1 MAAQRHQEEIRRPV
15 GTEKCDRAIAAFPEA
30 GTSSTGGRDMEYVIN
45 REEIDAR
52 AALIVDILTEKKWT
66 ISFAESCTAGLAAAH
81 LVDIPSASNVFNSSF
96 VTYSNEAKEKYL
108 GVSAETIAEKGVV
121 SEEVAVQMPIGTA
134 RANGAQ
140 VGVGIT
146 GIAGPTGGTETKPV
160 GMVCFGFTIDGR
172 TMSATKQFGEIG
184 RDAVRIASVEYV
196 YSFLATM
203 LSRLTG
209 MKFEI

>member
-1 MAAQRHQEEIRRPV
+1 
-15 GTEKCDRAIAAFPEA
+15 
-30 GTSSTGGRDMEYVIN
+30 MEYVIN
-45 REEIDAR
+45 PEEIDAR
-52 AALIVDILTEKKWT
+52 AALIVDILTSRGWT

-121 SEEVAVQMPIGTA
+121 SEEVAVQMAVGTA

-196 YSFLATM
+196 YSFLSTM
-203 LSRLTG
+203 LPRLTG

>member
-1 MAAQRHQEEIRRPV
+1 M
-15 GTEKCDRAIAAFPEA
+15 
-30 GTSSTGGRDMEYVIN
+30 
-45 REEIDAR
+45 
-52 AALIVDILTEKKWT
+52 
-66 ISFAESCTAGLAAAH
+66 
-81 LVDIPSASNVFNSSF
+81 
-96 VTYSNEAKEKYL
+96 TYSNEAKEKYL

-121 SEEVAVQMPIGTA
+121 SEEVAVQMAVGTA

-140 VGVGIT
+140 VGVGIP

-196 YSFLATM
+196 YSFLSTM
-203 LSRLTG
+203 LPRLTG

>member
-1 MAAQRHQEEIRRPV
+1 
-15 GTEKCDRAIAAFPEA
+15 
-30 GTSSTGGRDMEYVIN
+30 MEYVIN

-121 SEEVAVQMPIGTA
+121 SEEVAVQMAVGTA

-196 YSFLATM
+196 YSFLSTM
-203 LSRLTG
+203 LPRLTG

>member
-1 MAAQRHQEEIRRPV
+1 
-15 GTEKCDRAIAAFPEA
+15 
-30 GTSSTGGRDMEYVIN
+30 MEYVIN

-108 GVSAETIAEKGVV
+108 GVSAETIAQKGVV
-121 SEEVAVQMPIGTA
+121 SEEVAVQMAVGTA

-196 YSFLATM
+196 YAFLSTM
-203 LSRLTG
+203 LPRLTG

>member
-1 MAAQRHQEEIRRPV
+1 
-15 GTEKCDRAIAAFPEA
+15 
-30 GTSSTGGRDMEYVIN
+30 MEYVIN
-45 REEIDAR
+45 QEEIDAR

-121 SEEVAVQMPIGTA
+121 SEEVAVQLAVGTA

-196 YSFLATM
+196 YSFLSTM
-203 LSRLTG
+203 LPRLTG

>member
-1 MAAQRHQEEIRRPV
+1 
-15 GTEKCDRAIAAFPEA
+15 
-30 GTSSTGGRDMEYVIN
+30 MEYVIN
-45 REEIDAR
+45 QEEIDAR

-121 SEEVAVQMPIGTA
+121 SEEVAVQMAVGTA

-172 TMSATKQFGEIG
+172 TMSATKHFGEIG

-196 YSFLATM
+196 YSFLSTM
-203 LSRLTG
+203 LPRLTG

>member
-1 MAAQRHQEEIRRPV
+1 METAETLGTTEASALVRR
-15 GTEKCDRAIAAFPEA
+15 IAARCAAA
-30 GTSSTGGRDMEYVIN
+30 GLRVGV
-45 REEIDAR
+45 
-52 AALIVDILTEKKWT
+52 
-66 ISFAESCTAGLAAAH
+66 AESCTAGLAAAH

-121 SEEVAVQMPIGTA
+121 SEEVAVQMAVGTA

-196 YSFLATM
+196 YAFLATM
-203 LSRLTG
+203 LPRLTG

>member
-1 MAAQRHQEEIRRPV
+1 
-15 GTEKCDRAIAAFPEA
+15 
-30 GTSSTGGRDMEYVIN
+30 MEYVIN

-121 SEEVAVQMPIGTA
+121 SEEVAVQMAVGTA

-172 TMSATKQFGEIG
+172 TMSATKHFGEIG

-196 YSFLATM
+196 YSFLSTM
-203 LSRLTG
+203 LPRLTG

>member
-1 MAAQRHQEEIRRPV
+1 
-15 GTEKCDRAIAAFPEA
+15 
-30 GTSSTGGRDMEYVIN
+30 MEYVIN
-45 REEIDAR
+45 QEEIDAR

-121 SEEVAVQMPIGTA
+121 SEEVAVQMAIGTA

-203 LSRLTG
+203 LPRLTG

>member
-1 MAAQRHQEEIRRPV
+1 
-15 GTEKCDRAIAAFPEA
+15 
-30 GTSSTGGRDMEYVIN
+30 MEYVIN
-45 REEIDAR
+45 QEEIDAR
-52 AALIVDILTEKKWT
+52 AALIVDILTARGWT

-81 LVDIPSASNVFNSSF
+81 LVDIPSASNVFHSSF

-108 GVSAETIAEKGVV
+108 GVSAETIEEKGVV
-121 SEEVAVQMPIGTA
+121 SEEVAVQMAVGTA

-146 GIAGPTGGTETKPV
+146 GIAGPSGGTKTKPV
-160 GMVCFGFTIDGR
+160 GMVCFGFVIDGK

-184 RDAVRIASVEYV
+184 RDAVRLASVEYV

-203 LSRLTG
+203 LPRLTG
-209 MKFEI
+209 MKFQM

>member
-1 MAAQRHQEEIRRPV
+1 
-15 GTEKCDRAIAAFPEA
+15 
-30 GTSSTGGRDMEYVIN
+30 MEYVIN
-45 REEIDAR
+45 TEEIDAR
-52 AALIVDILTEKKWT
+52 AALIVDILTAKGWT

-108 GVSAETIAEKGVV
+108 GVSEETIAEKGVV
-121 SEEVAVQMPIGTA
+121 SEEVAIQMAVGTA

-146 GIAGPTGGTETKPV
+146 GIAGPSGGTETKPV
-160 GMVCFGFTIDGR
+160 GMVCFGFSIDGK
-172 TMSATKQFGEIG
+172 TMSATKKFGDIG

-203 LSRLTG
+203 IPRLTG
-209 MKFEI
+209 MKFAL